1 MKRLLPLAALAF
13 LMTASV
19 SLGSVIVVDCSGG
32 GDYLTLRD
40 GIEAAVSGDTVRVA
54 PGTYTGPDNRDLD
67 FAGKAIVVASEC
79 GPEDTVID
87 CGSAARAFDF
97 HSAEPMAA
105 RLSGFTITNGS
116 ADNGG
121 AIFCRSISRPTIDN
135 CVLTANRAT
144 NDGGALSVISSAG
157 PILENVTFD
166 ANESGL
172 RGGAICT
179 AHGRT
184 VLNGCSFTGNS
195 APYGGA
201 LMLDYDM
208 YVYIDACDFSGNS
221 ALEGG
226 AIFDYGSS
234 PSITGSTFTG
244 NRGDG
249 PTNYR
254 YGGAV
259 YIANSDYAVIT
270 DCIFEG
276 NEIHGWAGF
285 GGGLAVDMARATVT
299 SCVFS
304 SNTATGEEV
313 GIGGGVYC
321 YNEDDNWGPAAS
333 FDDCTFVGNRGGQGG
348 GMCCQNTRAPIRS
361 CAFLDNEAGIG
372 GGAYLSH
379 HPGPFSDCIVAG
391 NTAETGGGGLRLG
404 PGTSSVTN
412 STVVLNAAPHGG
424 GVYCS
429 ANATPYMANSIVALN
444 ASGGAVQCN
453 EDIGSLTLSCCDLYG
468 NVGGDWVDCVAGFAG
483 IDGNLCEDPLF
494 CGAPTGDF
502 SIDAASPCAPANAP
516 ECGLIGAL
524 DVGCETT
531 VVRPASWGEI
541 KSMFR

>member
-1 MKRLLPLAALAF
+1 
-13 LMTASV
+13 
-19 SLGSVIVVDCSGG
+19 
-32 GDYLTLRD
+32 
-40 GIEAAVSGDTVRVA
+40 
-54 PGTYTGPDNRDLD
+54 
-67 FAGKAIVVASEC
+67 
-79 GPEDTVID
+79 
-87 CGSAARAFDF
+87 
-97 HSAEPMAA
+97 
-105 RLSGFTITNGS
+105 
-116 ADNGG
+116 
-121 AIFCRSISRPTIDN
+121 
-135 CVLTANRAT
+135 
-144 NDGGALSVISSAG
+144 
-157 PILENVTFD
+157 
-166 ANESGL
+166 
-172 RGGAICT
+172 
-179 AHGRT
+179 
-184 VLNGCSFTGNS
+184 
-195 APYGGA
+195 
-201 LMLDYDM
+201 
-208 YVYIDACDFSGNS
+208 
-221 ALEGG
+221 
-226 AIFDYGSS
+226 
-234 PSITGSTFTG
+234 
-244 NRGDG
+244 
-249 PTNYR
+249 
-254 YGGAV
+254 
-259 YIANSDYAVIT
+259 
-270 DCIFEG
+270 
-276 NEIHGWAGF
+276 
-285 GGGLAVDMARATVT
+285 
-299 SCVFS
+299 
-304 SNTATGEEV
+304 
-313 GIGGGVYC
+313 
-321 YNEDDNWGPAAS
+321 
-333 FDDCTFVGNRGGQGG
+333 
-348 GMCCQNTRAPIRS
+348 MCCQNTRAPIRS

>member
-19 SLGSVIVVDCSGG
+19 SPGSVIVVDCSGG

-40 GIEAAVSGDTVRVA
+40 GIEAAASGDTVRVA
-54 PGTYTGPDNRDLD
+54 PGIYSGPDNRDLD
-67 FAGKAIVVASEC
+67 FAGKAIVVVSEC

-87 CGSAARAFDF
+87 CESAARAFDF

-135 CVLTANRAT
+135 CVLTANWAT

-184 VLNGCSFTGNS
+184 VLNDCSFTGNS
-195 APYGGA
+195 ALYGGA

-208 YVYIDACDFSGNS
+208 YVYIDACDFTGNS
-221 ALEGG
+221 ALSGG

-234 PSITGSTFTG
+234 PSITGSTFTDNWG
-244 NRGDG
+244 HG
-249 PTNYR
+249 PTDYR
-254 YGGAV
+254 FGGAV
-259 YIANSDYAVIT
+259 CIINSNYAVIT
-270 DCIFEG
+270 DCVFEG
-276 NEIHGWAGF
+276 NAIHGWVGF
-285 GGGLAVDMARATVT
+285 GGGLAVDLAKATVT

-313 GIGGGVYC
+313 GVGGGVYC
-321 YNEDDNWGPAAS
+321 YNQDDNWGPPAS
-333 FDDCTFVGNRGGQGG
+333 FDDCTFVGNRGDQGG
-348 GMCCQNTRAPIRS
+348 GMSCQNTAAPIRQ
-361 CAFLDNEAGIG
+361 CTFLGNEARTG
-372 GGAYLSH
+372 GGASLTHYTGS
-379 HPGPFSDCIVAG
+379 FRDCVVAE
-391 NTAETGGGGLRLG
+391 NVSEHSGGGLYLRSG
-404 PGTSSVTN
+404 SSVIRN
-412 STVVLNAAPHGG
+412 ATVVLNAAPTGG
-424 GVYCS
+424 GVFCS
-429 ANATPYMANSIVALN
+429 TDAAPYIGNSIIALN
-444 ASGGAVQCN
+444 TFGGAVQCN
-453 EDIGSLTLSCCDLYG
+453 ENVGPLTLSCCDLYG
-468 NVGGDWVDCVAGFAG
+468 NWGGDWVGCVAGFAG
-483 IDGNLCEDPLF
+483 IDGNFCEDPLF
-494 CGAPTGDF
+494 CGAPAGDF
-502 SIDAASPCAPANAP
+502 TIDAASPCAPANNP

-524 DVGCETT
+524 GVGCETST
-531 VVRPASWGEI
+531 VRPASWGEI

>member
-468 NVGGDWVDCVAGFAG
+468 NVGGDWIDCVAGFAG

>member
-1 MKRLLPLAALAF
+1 MKRLLPLAAFAF

-19 SLGSVIVVDCSGG
+19 SPGSVIVVDCSGG

-40 GIEAAVSGDTVRVA
+40 GIEAAVDGDTVRVA

-97 HSAEPMAA
+97 HSAEPMTA
-105 RLSGFTITNGS
+105 RLSGFTIANGS
-116 ADNGG
+116 ATNGG
-121 AIFCRSISRPTIDN
+121 AIFCRCTSRPTIDD
-135 CVLTANRAT
+135 CVFTANWAT
-144 NDGGALSVISSAG
+144 DDGGALCVVSAAG
-157 PILENVTFD
+157 PFLENVTFE

-179 AHGRT
+179 AGGRT

-195 APYGGA
+195 AAYGGA
-201 LMLDYDM
+201 LMLSYDM
-208 YVYIDACDFSGNS
+208 YVFIDACDFSGNS

-234 PSITGSTFTG
+234 PSITASTFTDNHG
-244 NRGDG
+244 YG

-254 YGGAV
+254 FGGAV
-259 YIANSDYAVIT
+259 CIINSNYAVIT
-270 DCIFEG
+270 DCVFER
-276 NEIHGWAGF
+276 NEIHGFSGF
-285 GGGLAVDMARATVT
+285 GGGLAVHVAGATVT

-313 GIGGGVYC
+313 GCGGGVYC
-321 YNEDDNWGPAAS
+321 YNQDGGGGPAAS
-333 FDDCTFVGNRGGQGG
+333 FDDCVFIGNRGDQGG
-348 GMCCQNTRAPIRS
+348 GMCCQNTRAPIRH
-361 CAFLDNEAGIG
+361 CTFFGNEARIG
-372 GGAYLSH
+372 GGAYLSN
-379 HPGPFSDCIVAG
+379 HPGPFSDCVVAE
-391 NTAETGGGGLRLG
+391 NVSEAYGGGLFLG
-404 PGTSSVTN
+404 AGTGSVTN
-412 STVVLNAAPHGG
+412 VTVVLNAAPEGG

-429 ANATPYMANSIVALN
+429 ANAAPYISNSIIALN
-444 ASGGAVQCN
+444 TSGGALRCN
-453 EDIGSLTLSCCDLYG
+453 ENVGSLLLSCCDLYG
-468 NVGGDWVDCVAGFAG
+468 NGGGDWVGCIAGFEG

-494 CGAPTGDF
+494 CGVLDGDF
-502 SIDAASPCAPANAP
+502 SIDAASPCAPGNNP
-516 ECGLIGAL
+516 QCGLIGAL
-524 DVGCETT
+524 GVGCETS